1 MLSSEFMDFQIPCDC
16 GQVLTVTEGSAGSQA
31 TCTCGRQ
38 VAVPSLGGLR
48 QLAGLPAPRPIPEV
62 VIEQLLLAGAL
73 PPHHNCVHCGMATAN
88 TLTIRVECE
97 RVWRRKSGESG
108 LGGMMGLFISA
119 WLLGPIAF
127 LFREKTEL
135 HEFGRD
141 KIYALPLPICADCR
155 PMVSNDLAVWV
166 SLERVPEYRRLLEKF
181 PEAKVDVVAG

>member
-1 MLSSEFMDFQIPCDC
+1 MLSSGFMDYQIPCGC

-31 TCTCGRQ
+31 TCACGRQ

-48 QLAGLPAPRPIPEV
+48 QLAGLPAPRPSPEL

-97 RVWRRKSGESG
+97 RVWRRKSNSS
-108 LGGMMGLFISA
+108 LAGMIGLFLSA
-119 WLLGPIAF
+119 CLGPIAVWVGGKS
-127 LFREKTEL
+127 EV